1 MYVGT
6 SHPIKVCK
14 TYEILSWTS
23 KLEGREITKSRNLV
37 NALVTWRRMPA
48 LAVFF
53 LAVHICVN
61 LSFYLYLFSLFV
73 YPFHSI
79 SFSFF
84 FLYFRHPLFLF
95 WQISLFLLSLLFFLS
110 SLSLRFFISQKLFC
124 ACFLSYWTDAK
135 APFKWGRRLSL
146 ALDKGSSQLMS
157 GLLKMAPVK

>member
-84 FLYFRHPLFLF
+84 FSILGTLCFYFGRFLSFCSLFSSF
-95 WQISLFLLSLLFFLS
+95 FLLSPSVSLSPRSFFVHVFSLTEQTRKRLS
-110 SLSLRFFISQKLFC
+110 SGGAVCLWR
-124 ACFLSYWTDAK
+124 WTKD
-135 APFKWGRRLSL
+135 RLSSC
-146 ALDKGSSQLMS
+146 LDC
-157 GLLKMAPVK
+157 